1 MSTATLQK
9 MYLVMGSNPCEDPT
23 SRTFYTEPNVFLLD
37 NQCYNDSGLVV
48 DMSRFFVVDMSSP
61 RELSKFSSGHAR
73 QFDEICFDWSTIK
86 FFNFDFPA
94 VSNVNSC
101 LGLMPPCF
109 RSSQKT
115 DKNTELSK
123 RIGCLA
129 YMLKPGGKIYF
140 ESIDEPPGGGRSVR
154 IVDGDIVRDE
164 TDYSALFTAACVRA
178 GLDLSLPVHADKISG
193 SYIVPKVF
201 MSGMAGRE
209 QTLISVA
216 TLEKTKG
223 GNRRIR
229 KNKTRARNVARIK
242 IFRKHSKKRRT
253 KLF

>member
-9 MYLVMGSNPCEDPT
+9 MCLVMGSNPCEDHT

-48 DMSRFFVVDMSSP
+48 DTSRFFLVDMSSP
-61 RELSKFSSGHAR
+61 GELSKFSSQHVR

-94 VSNVNSC
+94 VSSSC
-101 LGLMPPCF
+101 LGLMPCF
-109 RSSQKT
+109 RSSQKP
-115 DKNTELSK
+115 DKNTELSR

-154 IVDGDIVRDE
+154 IVDGKIVRDE

-178 GLDLSLPVHADKISG
+178 GLDLSLPVPADKISG

-209 QTLISVA
+209 QTPISVA